1 VLRPTLSWFR
11 LQKHGIEILV
21 KSWQDVA
28 VMVST
33 SDVSFWI
40 DGREVRAHNGSQLLK
55 AVLAVTEIPHICYHS
70 DLMGSIRSC
79 DTCLVEVNGELVR
92 ACATNVADGLRV
104 KVLSERATAARA
116 AAYDT
121 ILGNHMLYC
130 TVCDNNNGNCRVHN
144 TAIELQVKHQHHPFK
159 PKPYPVDMSNP
170 FYRYDPSQCILCGQC
185 VQACQTV
192 EVNETLTIDWEREHP
207 RVLWDGGEQIAGS
220 SCVSCGHCVTV
231 CPCNA
236 LMEKSMLG
244 EAGYLSGMP
253 HAALEKMINVVKA
266 VEPEM
271 GYGAIVQVSQ
281 IESQMREDRT
291 KRTKTV
297 CTFCGVG
304 CSYDVWTKD
313 RHILKI
319 VPMHGPTNQIST
331 CVKGK
336 FGWEFVN
343 SLDRLQTPLIRE
355 GNTFRK
361 ATWEDALTYIS
372 NKLKKIKS
380 ESGPDAIGVIISSKT
395 SNEDGYL
402 MQKFARAVIGTN
414 NIDNCSRYCQA
425 PATEGLFRTVGYA
438 GDWGSLEDIHHA
450 SLVVIVG
457 ANTAEAHPVVATRI
471 KRAHKFHGQKL
482 IVADIRRHEM
492 AERADIFFRPRPGT
506 DLVWLSAVARYAFD
520 RGLEKKQFLSQW
532 VNRVDEYK
540 RSLEPFSLE
549 YASRIC
555 EVPIETLEAVA
566 QEIVTADGV
575 CILWAM
581 GVTQHSRGSDTSTA
595 IANLL
600 LVTGNCMKR
609 NAGAYPLRGHNNVQ
623 GAGDI
628 GAMPDEFP
636 GYQSVEVPENREKFE
651 KAWGVSLPAKTGMN
665 NHEMVEAMHD
675 GRVRALYLAGE
686 DMISADS
693 DANNVAAGFGKLE
706 LFVVQDIFFSET
718 CRYADVILPASPALE
733 KEGTFTNTERR
744 IQRFYQGLPELGDS
758 KADWKIT
765 QMLANSM
772 GANWCYSHPSEIMA
786 ELASLVPLY
795 AGVSYERLTQYDT
808 LQWPVSADGT
818 GQSVL
823 YTNGFPFPD
832 GKARLWPLEFHE
844 PAEAPDATYDLL
856 LNNGREIEHFHEG
869 NMTNRVE
876 GIHQETPERYLEIS
890 PELAKARKI
899 ATGQWLRVESRWGAL
914 KVKALITDRVS
925 SNQVFLPL
933 TSQEGPINILTG
945 PHLDADTFTP
955 AYKETAV
962 RIQVLPDKGS
972 NPVTKVSFRYSG
984 KRTPQPGVEIERKWK
999 RSDYHFPD
1007 PLGLVQILTSA
1018 KQDGSRG

>member
-1 VLRPTLSWFR
+1 VQSDPIS
-11 LQKHGIEILV
+11 KE
-21 KSWQDVA
+21 
-28 VMVST
+28 
-33 SDVSFWI
+33 DVSFWI
-40 DGREVRAHNGSQLLK
+40 DGQEVKAAVDSQLLK
-55 AVLAVTEIPHICYHS
+55 AVLAVAEIPHICYHS
-70 DLMGSIRSC
+70 ELMGPIRSC
-79 DTCLVEVNGELVR
+79 DTCLVEVDGKLVR
-92 ACATNVADGLRV
+92 SCAEHVTGGSHVG
-104 KVLSERATAARA
+104 VLSERAKAART

-130 TVCDNNNGNCRVHN
+130 TVCDNNNENCRVHN
-144 TAIELQVKHQHHPFK
+144 TAVQLQINHQQHPYK

-192 EVNETLTIDWEREHP
+192 EVNETLTIDWDREHP

-253 HAALEKMINVVKA
+253 HQALDKMINVIKSA
-266 VEPEM
+266 EPEM
-271 GYGAIVQVSQ
+271 GYAAIIQVSQ
-281 IESQMREDRT
+281 IEATMREDRT

-319 VPMHGPTNQIST
+319 VPLHGDVNQIST

-343 SLDRLQTPLIRE
+343 SRDRLQKPLIRE
-355 GNTFRK
+355 GNKFRET
-361 ATWEDALTYIS
+361 TWDEALAYIGGR
-372 NKLKKIKS
+372 LKKIKQ
-380 ESGPDAIGVIISSKT
+380 ESGPDAVGVIISSKT
-395 SNEDGYL
+395 SNEDSYL

-438 GDWGSLEDIHHA
+438 GDWGSIEDIHHS

-457 ANTAEAHPVVATRI
+457 ANTAEAHPVIATRI
-471 KRAHKFHGQKL
+471 KRAHKFHGQRL

-506 DLVWLSAVARYAFD
+506 DLVWLSAAAKYVFD
-520 RGLEKKQFLSQW
+520 HGLEKKEFLAKW
-532 VNRVDEYK
+532 VNGIDEYRK
-540 RSLEPFSLE
+540 SLETFTME
-549 YASRIC
+549 YASRVC
-555 EVPIETLEAVA
+555 ELPIDTLEAVA
-566 QEIVTADGV
+566 KEIATAESV

-581 GVTQHSRGSDTSTA
+581 GITQHARGSDASTA

-600 LVTGNCMKR
+600 LVTGNCMKP

-623 GAGDI
+623 GAGDM
-628 GAMPDEFP
+628 GAMPNSFP
-636 GYQSVEVPENREKFE
+636 GYQAVNVPENREKFE
-651 KAWGVSLPAKTGMN
+651 KAWGVQLSGTVGMN
-665 NHEMVEAMHD
+665 NHEMVEAMFA
-675 GRVRALYLAGE
+675 GKIRALYLAGE

-693 DANNVAAGFGKLE
+693 NANNVAAAFGKLD
-706 LFVVQDIFFSET
+706 LFIVQEIFFSET
-718 CRYADVILPASPALE
+718 CRYADVILPAAPALE
-733 KEGTFTNTERR
+733 KDGTFTNTERR

-765 QMLANSM
+765 QLLANEM
-772 GANWCYSHPSEIMA
+772 GTTWNYSHPSEVMA
-786 ELASLVPLY
+786 ELASLAPLY
-795 AGVSYERLTQYDT
+795 AGVSYDRLVQYAT
-808 LQWPVSADGT
+808 LQWPVGEDGK
-818 GQSVL
+818 GQSLL
-823 YTNGFPFPD
+823 YTEGFPFPD
-832 GKARLWPLEFHE
+832 GKARFWPLEFHE
-844 PAEAPDATYDLL
+844 PAEAPDASYDLL

-869 NMTNRVE
+869 NMTNRVP
-876 GIHQETPERYLEIS
+876 GIHQETPERYLEVS
-890 PELAKARKI
+890 PELAQSREI
-899 ATGQWLRVESRWGAL
+899 VTGQWLRVESRWGAL
-914 KVKALITDRVS
+914 KVKALITDRVAG
-925 SNQVFLPL
+925 NQVFLPL
-933 TSQEGPINILTG
+933 TSQEGPVNVLTG
-945 PHLDADTFTP
+945 PNLDAATFTP
-955 AYKETAV
+955 DYKETPV
-962 RIQVLPDKGS
+962 RIQLLPDKGT

-984 KRTPQPGVEIERKWK
+984 KRTPQPGVEIERKWV
-999 RSDYHFPD
+999 RDDYHFPD
-1007 PLGLVQILTSA
+1007 PLGLVQICPTP
-1018 KQDGSRG
+1018 KHDGKGD